1 MGTNLSS
8 PSKKYADRRHELAH
22 LQNEGFMLTGS
33 GSGPSLHL
41 VAVDAGVAEQW
52 WSRLSSSVQREGII
66 KFLEIDLLFL
76 SEDLV
81 EDRYKRKPGGE
92 GVPSLHVICWR
103 QGRTTKETAGAPPP
117 PPPKL
122 WQTREASLLFPSPFV
137 KSIPH
142 QRCFPFLD

>member
-52 WSRLSSSVQREGII
+52 WSQLSSSVQREGII
-66 KFLEIDLLFL
+66 NFL
-76 SEDLV
+76 
-81 EDRYKRKPGGE
+81 
-92 GVPSLHVICWR
+92 
-103 QGRTTKETAGAPPP
+103 
-117 PPPKL
+117 
-122 WQTREASLLFPSPFV
+122 
-137 KSIPH
+137 
-142 QRCFPFLD
+142 